1 MTKARSNAV
10 ANAAKG
16 DLTVGSGSNTSAI
29 LALGSDGQTL
39 AADSTAATGLKWQA
53 DSVNTVINAAGDL
66 LVGTAND
73 TIGRLGIGSTG
84 QVLTVAAGTASWA
97 TPSAGAPAWTRI
109 ANGTLSGASVSVSSI
124 NAAEILISLPGWS
137 QGDSTAPFV
146 RVNNDATNGNYGIQ
160 NNESLTGI
168 RLWGSS
174 TTGGNSFV
182 YINGANTTAIM
193 KFGLANLYPSFIKNS
208 SAFTSVQILA
218 SGGSGTW
225 SGGSYEVW
233 TR

>member
-1 MTKARSNAV
+1 
-10 ANAAKG
+10 
-16 DLTVGSGSNTSAI
+16 
-29 LALGSDGQTL
+29 
-39 AADSTAATGLKWQA
+39 
-53 DSVNTVINAAGDL
+53 
-66 LVGTAND
+66 
-73 TIGRLGIGSTG
+73 
-84 QVLTVAAGTASWA
+84 VLTVSGGVPSWA
-97 TPSAGAPAWTRI
+97 TPSAGAATWTRI
-109 ANGTLSGASVSVSSI
+109 ANGTLSGASVSVTSI

-146 RVNNDATNGNYGIQ
+146 RVNSDSGSNYGVQ
-160 NNESLTGI
+160 NHETLTGI
-168 RLWGSS
+168 RLWGSA

-193 KFGLANLYPSFIKNS
+193 KFGLANLYPSFIKIS